1 MTEESKRKVEYFN
14 SKKEVKDK
22 CMELYLEHLKT
33 SCDIID
39 ALVPVIQK
47 FDNKVYNA
55 RFDNAIQKII
65 EGKEQWSN
73 IYSRTKLSSNQFEI
87 ELVFYKR
94 GVRIDEQYTA
104 LPSGYDTIQIARK
117 WCSYS
122 SYSGNDSKN
131 REKGFYSS
139 SVYMTNEQKDD
150 YFYFDEN
157 YNMRIKALRLVDYL
171 LERQKDIKEEIE
183 KTRESMKKALDWYIK
198 VEELKEQ
205 LESLNDEIPY
215 SIRMFY
221 DIKSYGTFQ

>member
-1 MTEESKRKVEYFN
+1 MTEEIKRKVEYFN

-39 ALVPVIQK
+39 ALVTIIQK
-47 FDNKVYNA
+47 FDSKVYNA
-55 RFDNAIQKII
+55 RFVNAIQKAI
-65 EGKEQWSN
+65 EDKEQWSN
-73 IYSRTKLSSNQFEI
+73 IYSRTKLSVNKFEI

-94 GVRIDEQYTA
+94 GVRIDEQYTT

-122 SYSGNDSKN
+122 PWSGSDSKN

-139 SVYMTNEQKDD
+139 SVNMNNEFQDD
-150 YFYFDEN
+150 YFYFDEK
-157 YNMRIKALRLVDYL
+157 YNMRIKAFRLVDYL
-171 LERQKDIKEEIE
+171 LERQKDLREEIE
-183 KTRESMKKALDWYIK
+183 KTRENMKKALDWFIK

-205 LESLNDEIPY
+205 LSLLDDEIPY